1 MQYRKEVKEA
11 LAQRNNITRK
21 REPKK
26 TTAPSKSKVIQM
38 PKKTKTKKPGMI
50 DYTFLFVVVLIV
62 CAGMVMLLSAS
73 TPAARTKY
81 GNSYYFFSK
90 QLIFVIAGFI
100 GMAIT
105 SYVDYKI
112 YKKYA
117 PYIFG
122 IALFLIVIVA
132 IPGIGI
138 KLNGSRRWLPM
149 PGFNFQPSELMKIAI
164 AILFAAWVDDKKYG
178 IETFKG
184 SVRYYA
190 IIGVVS
196 IFMLLEPHLSGTIV
210 IAGIGLS
217 IMAVSG
223 TPLKPI
229 AIAAPVVGAVGF
241 GAIYMFDPGRLGR
254 LMRFLDP
261 FSDLQHT
268 GYQIS
273 QALYA
278 IGSGGLFGKGL
289 GRSVQKFSYLPEPYN
304 DFIFA
309 VVCEELGLLGAALI
323 IGLFAALIWK
333 GMKVAFSAPDKFG
346 SLLVVGIMSQVAIQT
361 IFNIAVATSSIPNT
375 GVSLPFFSYGGTA
388 VMILLCE
395 MGIVLNVSRNSV
407 GKTE

>member
-1 MQYRKEVKEA
+1 MVQKKRKSGTENVKKETVHAKKTSRNAEA
-11 LAQRNNITRK
+11 LKKERK
-21 REPKK
+21 
-26 TTAPSKSKVIQM
+26 SGI
-38 PKKTKTKKPGMI
+38 I
-50 DYTFLFVVVLIV
+50 DYTFLFIVVLIV
-62 CAGMVMLLSAS
+62 CVGMVMLLSAS

-90 QLIFVIAGFI
+90 QLIFVVIGFI
-100 GMAIT
+100 GMGVT
-105 SYVDYKI
+105 SYVDYRI

-117 PYIFG
+117 LYIFG
-122 IALFLIVIVA
+122 TALFLIAIVA

-149 PGFNFQPSELMKIAI
+149 PGFNFQPSELMKISI
-164 AILFAAWVDDKKYG
+164 AVLFAAWIDDNKFG
-178 IETFKG
+178 INTFKG
-184 SVRYYA
+184 SLRYYA
-190 IIGVVS
+190 VIGVVS

-210 IAGIGLS
+210 IAGIGLT
-217 IMAVSG
+217 IMVVSG

-229 AIAAPVVGAVGF
+229 GIAAPVVGSLGF
-241 GAIYMFDPGRLGR
+241 GAIYVLDPGRLAR
-254 LMRFLDP
+254 LMRFMDP

-278 IGSGGLFGKGL
+278 IGSGGIFGKGL

-309 VVCEELGLLGAALI
+309 VVCEELGI
-323 IGLFAALIWK
+323 IGASLVIVLFAALLWK
-333 GMKVAFSAPDKFG
+333 GMKIAFSAPDKFG

-361 IFNIAVATSSIPNT
+361 IFNIAVATASIPNT

-395 MGIVLNVSRNSV
+395 MGIILNVSRNSIR
-407 GKTE
+407 KTE

>member
-1 MQYRKEVKEA
+1 M
-11 LAQRNNITRK
+11 AQRNSSRVVRR

-26 TTAPSKSKVIQM
+26 TSTPVREKSKVIEM
-38 PKKTKTKKPGMI
+38 PGTKRLKEKKTGII
-50 DYTFLFVVVLIV
+50 DYTFLFIVVLIV

-90 QLIFVIAGFI
+90 QLIFVVAGFI

-105 SYVDYKI
+105 SRLDYRI

-122 IALFLIVIVA
+122 VALFLIAIVA

-149 PGFNFQPSELMKIAI
+149 PGFNFQPSELMKISI
-164 AILFAAWVDDKKYG
+164 AILFAAWVDDNRFG
-178 IETFKG
+178 IDTLNG
-184 SVRYYA
+184 SARYYA
-190 IIGVVS
+190 VIGVVS
-196 IFMLLEPHLSGTIV
+196 LFMLLEPHLSGTIV

-229 AIAAPVVGAVGF
+229 GIAAPIVGVVGF
-241 GAIYMFDPGRLGR
+241 GAIYMFDPGRLAR
-254 LMRFLDP
+254 LMRFSDP

-309 VVCEELGLLGAALI
+309 VVCEELGMIGAILI
-323 IGLFAALIWK
+323 MSLFAALIWK
-333 GMKVAFSAPDKFG
+333 GMKIAFSAPDKFG

-395 MGIVLNVSRNSV
+395 MGVVLNVSKNSIK
-407 GKTE
+407 KTE